1 MVANKEIYLEY
12 YSVKGNKHVANIND
26 DITILLNDDSV
37 TSGIL
42 KVIENEYLIIY
53 NNKYELYE
61 YKDIKDMADSDWLDG
76 EDIKEC

>member
-12 YSVKGNKHVANIND
+12 YSLNGNKHVANIND
-26 DITILLNDDSV
+26 DITILLNDYSV

-42 KVIENEYLIIY
+42 KVIENEYLIIH

-61 YKDIKDMADSDWLDG
+61 YKDIKDMADSD
-76 EDIKEC
+76 